1 MKNNIGHSPSGKAQ
15 DFDSC
20 IHQFKS
26 DMPCSKKIMEVYME
40 ILNAFIT
47 VFDVLLA
54 IIFVSASKSETKEIK
69 ITYAV
74 IAVLMMANILLI
86 WR

>member
-1 MKNNIGHSPSGKAQ
+1 
-15 DFDSC
+15 
-20 IHQFKS
+20 
-26 DMPCSKKIMEVYME
+26 ME